1 MSALVAIE
9 TLGREIKA
17 RVEAGDKALDKA
29 EQHYKAAGIQLL
41 EAQKRLKETREM
53 RWSAFLFSHVRM
65 GESRAYELMALG
77 DGRTTLEDIRAKG
90 AERARRHAER
100 NRDAR
105 LSVSNGEK
113 SVAISAPVPAIANP
127 NENDLDA
134 IRRENERLKR
144 EITELRE
151 KHRDKV
157 KELKSVIEARDN
169 MVKIAERQSQ
179 EAHTRAMF
187 AEADKER
194 LAAHVARLEAQLEK
208 ANTEI
213 SLTEF
218 RAKEAAKQRDSA
230 QTARL
235 YAEQDKERL
244 TQQVETA
251 REDGMNQM
259 EEMLLGE
266 YYGAASSF
274 KDVFR
279 PKELAAWQEEAIE
292 KFTAERIGFADIM
305 LMVSESGFGRLN
317 DFHSHCANVR
327 SISEYGLP
335 VRERSWVRH
344 AKQIPEPEP
353 VS

>member
-113 SVAISAPVPAIANP
+113 SVAISAPVPAVANP

-144 EITELRE
+144 EITEL
-151 KHRDKV
+151 
-157 KELKSVIEARDN
+157 EA
-169 MVKIAERQSQ
+169 KLSKTESA
-179 EAHTRAMF
+179 
-187 AEADKER
+187 
-194 LAAHVARLEAQLEK
+194 LEK

-274 KDVFR
+274 KVVFR

-305 LMVSESGFGRLN
+305 LMVSEAGFGRLN

-335 VRERSWVRH
+335 VREQSWVRH